1 MATTMRHPTT
11 PLPTNAA
18 HKAAVIR
25 QLNDRFRRQF
35 MGGRVLLTA
44 GVDGLEPG
52 SKAALLTAIQQ
63 FDKFSGENDPY
74 SEHDFGAVEIEGVSY
89 FWKIDY
95 YDADLHFGSPDP
107 SDEAV
112 TCRVM
117 TIMRADEY

>member
-18 HKAAVIR
+18 QKAAVIR
-25 QLNDRFRRQF
+25 QLNDRRFT
-35 MGGRVLLTA
+35 GGRILLTA
-44 GVDGLEPG
+44 GVDGLEPE
-52 SKAALLTAIQQ
+52 SKIALLTAVQQ
-63 FDKFSGENDPY
+63 FDSFNGENDPY
-74 SEHDFGAVEIEGVSY
+74 NEHDFGAVEIDRTCF

-107 SDEAV
+107 ADEAV

-117 TIMRADEY
+117 TIMAADEY